1 MKWNFEWKMRWDLS
15 SESISKSVNRAR
27 LGDMTFKFERRIDQW
42 YLNILQKIAGG
53 ILIISKNWI
62 HFLFTMK
69 TNETFY
75 WSVCYHIPY
84 QSVKYI
90 SSNIDIIIHRKF
102 HYFGDFVIF
111 HFIFI
116 EKKILCILWGKK
128 LLKRG

>member
-15 SESISKSVNRAR
+15 GESISKSVNQAR

-75 WSVCYHIPY
+75 WSICYHIPY

-90 SSNIDIIIHRKF
+90 SSNIDFIIHRKF